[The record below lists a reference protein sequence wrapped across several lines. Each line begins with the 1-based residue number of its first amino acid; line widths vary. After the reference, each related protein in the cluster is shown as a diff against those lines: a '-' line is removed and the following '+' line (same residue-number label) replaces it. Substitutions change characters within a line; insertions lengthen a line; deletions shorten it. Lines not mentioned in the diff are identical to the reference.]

1 MVFIYSGKIWI
12 LLFFLLK
19 IKSYKKQLLTSLNFY
34 SDGSFHDSNIRQ
46 QPSRKIFK
54 KYNLLTNWKHDSFK
68 IENKTRFK
76 TEIRM

>member
-1 MVFIYSGKIWI
+1 MVFIYPGKNTDFI
-12 LLFFLLK
+12 FFLLK
-19 IKSYKKQLLTSLNFY
+19 IKTYKKQLLTSLNFY

-54 KYNLLTNWKHDSFK
+54 KYHLLTNWKHDSFR